1 MTRTVRRRQRWG
13 QRGLRGEPQAAATS
27 PQLRRAPCARASRF
41 PRATASPASGGRLF
55 AASDREWPEGWY
67 LFADDD
73 GTIEPV
79 RVEVFAPFTNE
90 PILPQ
95 EQDEN

>member
-1 MTRTVRRRQRWG
+1 MTKFRILKVG
-13 QRGLRGEPQAAATS
+13 YHL
-27 PQLRRAPCARASRF
+27 
-41 PRATASPASGGRLF
+41 GGRLF